1 MCMWKGAC
9 APAAEVYELTE
20 RIDCKAIGRIQRSSE
35 RKRGKEERKMKDG
48 GFLNLPS

>member
-20 RIDCKAIGRIQRSSE
+20 GIDCKAIGRIHRASE
-35 RKRGKEERKMKDG
+35 RKGGKKSER
-48 GFLNLPS
+48 